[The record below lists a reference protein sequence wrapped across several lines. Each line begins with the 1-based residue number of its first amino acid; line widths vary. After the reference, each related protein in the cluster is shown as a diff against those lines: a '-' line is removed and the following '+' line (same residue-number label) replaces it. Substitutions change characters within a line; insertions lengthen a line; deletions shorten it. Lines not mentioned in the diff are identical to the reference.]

1 MGFRN
6 LLLQRNTRMLAIS
19 NLNAADDLYQR
30 TFWVIWLNLMVPH
43 RFDSIRNAFMDQLL
57 GGHYNIIKNLTS

>member
-1 MGFRN
+1 
-6 LLLQRNTRMLAIS
+6 MLAIS

-30 TFWVIWLNLMVPH
+30 TFWVIWLNLMVLH